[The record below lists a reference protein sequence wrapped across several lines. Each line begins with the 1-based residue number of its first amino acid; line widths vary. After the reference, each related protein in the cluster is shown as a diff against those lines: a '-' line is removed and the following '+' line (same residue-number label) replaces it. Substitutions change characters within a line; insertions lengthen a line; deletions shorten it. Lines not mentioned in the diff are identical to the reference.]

1 LSGLEQALKS
11 QGWPYDAGFVCKG
24 NDLLIRRFHS
34 VIERRRNKTAL
45 HAIFARK
52 TNAADHGSHD
62 CVTQNTAFPGQAM
75 YYFYCI
81 GFAAMMITAPTLAAT
96 PYWVRIVDAETGRG
110 VPLVELR
117 TPNAVAFW
125 TDSNGVAVIDDPA
138 FQDHDVAFVIH
149 SDGYEFPGKLMIGED
164 SGRILQVRPGFHDE
178 LKIRRLNI
186 AERLYR
192 ITGADIYR
200 DSVLAGLKAPIA
212 QPILDGGVVG
222 QDTNV
227 AIPYQG
233 KIFWCWGDTVGLAGW
248 NFAVSGATSEPPG
261 HGGLDPSV
269 GVNLT
274 YFIDSTGFNREMLP
288 LIRPGPPELVWIEG
302 LFTVPDEQGRERLLA
317 TYTRQAGLAPPSER
331 GVAVF
336 DDVSKQFRVLAQ
348 MPLMG
353 GHISSHPFHVSVNG
367 KDYWYLMP
375 HQRVP
380 NHWNAITN
388 PASYESY
395 TCLESGARFDK
406 AKPRLD
412 RRPTGELVCG
422 WKRNTDWIGS
432 DEERE
437 LIARGLMKKE
447 EALFPLLDVDSGAET
462 RASPS
467 SIAWNAYRKKWIML
481 AEKTGTVYY
490 SEADDP
496 IGPWLWAKKIL
507 SHQ

>member
-1 LSGLEQALKS
+1 MR
-11 QGWPYDAGFVCKG
+11 C
-24 NDLLIRRFHS
+24 I
-34 VIERRRNKTAL
+34 
-45 HAIFARK
+45 
-52 TNAADHGSHD
+52 
-62 CVTQNTAFPGQAM
+62 
-75 YYFYCI
+75 YCI
-81 GFAAMMITAPTLAAT
+81 GFVILTVTASCGSGT
-96 PYWVRIVDAETGRG
+96 PYGVRIIDAETGRG

-248 NFAVSGATSEPPG
+248 NFAVSCATSEPPG
-261 HGGLDPSV
+261 AGGLDPSI

-274 YFIDSTGFNREMLP
+274 YFVDVHGFSKEMVP
-288 LIRPGPPELVWIEG
+288 LDRPGPPELVWIEG
-302 LFTVPDEQGRERLLA
+302 LLTVRDDKGVERLIA
-317 TYTRQAGLAPPSER
+317 TYTRQPGLAPPSER

-336 DDVSKQFRVLAQ
+336 DDAAKQFRVLAQ
-348 MPLMG
+348 LPLMG
-353 GHISSHPFHVSVNG
+353 GHFSSHAFQVTLHG
-367 KDYWYLMP
+367 KRYWYLRPQLRMP
-375 HQRVP
+375 DEWKAVADP
-380 NHWNAITN
+380 M
-388 PASYESY
+388 SYESY
-395 TCLESGARFDK
+395 TCLETGARFEE
-406 AKPRLD
+406 AKPRLE
-412 RRPTGELVCG
+412 RRPSGELVCG

-432 DEERE
+432 DQERQ
-437 LIARGLMKKE
+437 LIARGLMKKG
-447 EALFPLLDVDSGAET
+447 EALFPLLDPDSSAET
-462 RASPS
+462 GASPS
-467 SIAWNAYRKKWIML
+467 SIAWNPYRKKWIML
-481 AEKTGTVYY
+481 AEKTGTVFY
-490 SEADDP
+490 SESDEP
-496 IGPWLWAKKIL
+496 IGPWRWAKKIL
-507 SHQ
+507 SHQAYNFYNVVQHPFFDQEGGRMIYFEGTYTSSFSDAKQDTPRYNYNQIMYRLQLDDPRLEVLKVHP